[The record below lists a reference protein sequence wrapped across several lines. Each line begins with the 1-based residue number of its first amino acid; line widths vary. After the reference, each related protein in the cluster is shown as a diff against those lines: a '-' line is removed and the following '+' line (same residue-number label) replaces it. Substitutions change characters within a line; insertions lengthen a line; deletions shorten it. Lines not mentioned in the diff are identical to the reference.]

1 MNVMLA
7 YMRIHLSVTE
17 RLCSWAALCISY
29 KCFDGNLKNKNR
41 ILERSPQ
48 DFVQLLKICLNWS
61 FSCIKLVHLC
71 VCSIL

>member
-29 KCFDGNLKNKNR
+29 KCFDGNRWLQSQK
-41 ILERSPQ
+41 
-48 DFVQLLKICLNWS
+48 
-61 FSCIKLVHLC
+61 
-71 VCSIL
+71 